1 MKRSTVLARTG
12 KLKRSAPMRKAS
24 PKRRADRPMRQ
35 AARGERCTLRLG
47 CCNHNPET
55 TVLAH
60 IRMFGWAGMAEKPK
74 DYLAVFACSACH
86 DALDRRRSEE
96 WGFDDILRA
105 LGETLMRQ
113 EEIGTYGEM
122 A

>member
-1 MKRSTVLARTG
+1 MS
-12 KLKRSAPMRKAS
+12 KLRKA
-24 PKRRADRPMRQ
+24 AQ
-35 AARGERCTLRLG
+35 GQGCTLRLP
-47 CCNHNPET
+47 CCNHDPET

-60 IRMFGWAGMAEKPK
+60 IRMFGWAGMAQKPP

-86 DALDRRRSEE
+86 DAIDRRSSEE

-113 EEIGTYGEM
+113 EQMGNLQIGGRK
-122 A
+122 